1 MKRPETG
8 YGMRHVALFVRDL
21 HACEEFYTKLLGF
34 EVEYRP
40 DPQNV
45 YLTTGSDNLALHQAA
60 SGHQRDEAAQRLDH
74 IGIFLKSPDDVDLWY
89 DFLVEMKIPIRTQPK
104 TSEDGTRSFHC
115 YDPDGTVIQLMYHPP
130 IDQWEQL
137 RGVN

>member
-21 HACEEFYTKLLGF
+21 NACEKFYTRLLGF

-60 SGHQRDEAAQRLDH
+60 TSHQRDEAAQRLDH
-74 IGIFLKSPDDVDLWY
+74 IGIFLRSSDDVDLWY
-89 DFLVEMKIPIRTQPK
+89 SFLVEMKVPVRAQPK
-104 TSEDGTRSFHC
+104 TNEDGTRSFHC

-130 IDQWEQL
+130 VDQWEQL
-137 RGVN
+137 RGIN